1 MPTRQPQGS
10 PVQHVDLS
18 RDLQEDPE
26 SAPAAAAESSA
37 GTRIGVAG
45 PVEVVGEEGAPAT

>member
-1 MPTRQPQGS
+1 M
-10 PVQHVDLS
+10 QHVDLS

-45 PVEVVGEEGAPAT
+45 PVEVVGEEGSSAT